1 MTIEHLELGIAQGWL
16 QPLDRA
22 FVQFLNRQS
31 PNANS
36 TVLLAAALLS
46 QQLAQGAVYLDLQA
60 LSQDPVQSLA
70 VGESVDLDWLK
81 QYQLNDWLTA
91 LSQADDL
98 VATGEGNTPLV
109 LDVVHK
115 RLYLRRYWQYQQT
128 VTQVIDR
135 LVQPVRDSLPEQVKA
150 EIAGLFPAQNS
161 AQTDWQKIACVV
173 ALRAKFSI
181 ITGGPGTGKTTTLTK
196 LLAVLIKMAS
206 ADASLGRP
214 LNIILAAPT
223 GKAAARVSESINGA
237 VEKLAVDEAI
247 KQQMPRKASTLHRL
261 LGSRPNSRQYKY
273 NQHNRL
279 VADVVIVDEA
289 SMIDL
294 EMMAAL
300 LAALPDT
307 ASLILLGDKDQ
318 LASVEP
324 GSVLG
329 DLCHGAGG
337 LAYDQSTLAWIESY
351 ASERLA
357 ENPLSQGQ
365 VYNQQTTVLQHSY
378 RFNDQSGIG
387 NLAKAVN
394 AGDYPKVAAI
404 LNAPA
409 EHYPDL
415 NPSHIDSKTGWLA
428 LQQLVLP
435 EQTVRLAGYGL
446 YRQVIKDKSSY
457 SSVDEWAWAVLNAF
471 DTFRVLSPLRRGV
484 WGVEGLNQ
492 RIEQWLGQPSTSQAW
507 YEGRPVMVTS
517 NDYGLG
523 LMNGDIGIALKD
535 QNNKLRVAFPAGDKQ
550 IHWVSPLRLPN
561 VETAYAMTVH
571 KSQGSEFSHVVLVLP
586 DQISQV
592 LTREL
597 IYTGITRAK
606 LDFTLLESQVGVL
619 EQAVGAS
626 CR

>member
-31 PNANS
+31 ANANS

-60 LSQDPVQSLA
+60 LSQDPAQSLA
-70 VGESVDLDWLK
+70 VAESVDLDWLK
-81 QYQLNDWLTA
+81 HYQLNDWLTA

-109 LDVVHK
+109 LDVVHH

-135 LVQPVRDSLPEQVKA
+135 LVQPIRDSLPEQVKA

-206 ADASLGRP
+206 ADASLGKP

-237 VEKLAVDEAI
+237 VEKLKVDETI

-337 LAYDQSTLAWIESY
+337 LAYDPSTLAWIEDY
-351 ASERLA
+351 ASERLPA
-357 ENPLSQGQ
+357 NPASQSQ

-415 NPSHIDSKTGWLA
+415 NPSHIDGKTGWLA

-435 EQTVRLAGYGL
+435 EQTGRLAGYGL
-446 YRQVIKDKSSY
+446 YRQVIKDKSGY
-457 SSVDEWAWAVLNAF
+457 SSVDDWAWAVLNAF
-471 DTFRVLSPLRRGV
+471 DTFRVLSPLRGGV
-484 WGVEGLNQ
+484 YGVEGLNQ
-492 RIEQWLGQPSTSQAW
+492 RIEQWLGQSSTSQAW
-507 YEGRPVMVTS
+507 YQGRPVMVTS

-523 LMNGDIGIALKD
+523 LMNGDIGIALQD
-535 QNNKLRVAFPAGDKQ
+535 QNNKLRVAFPAADQQ

-586 DQISQV
+586 EQISQV

-606 LDFTLLESQVGVL
+606 LDFTLLESGIGVL

>member
-31 PNANS
+31 PNANQ

-60 LSQDPVQSLA
+60 LSQDPAQTLA
-70 VGESVDLDWLK
+70 VGASVDLDWLK

-91 LSQADDL
+91 LSQAADL
-98 VATGEGNTPLV
+98 VATGESNTPLV
-109 LDVVHK
+109 LDLQHK
-115 RLYLRRYWQYQQT
+115 RLYLRRYWQYQQI

-135 LVQPVRDSLPEQVKA
+135 FVQPVQDSLPEQVKN
-150 EIAGLFPAQNS
+150 EIAALFPAQNPT
-161 AQTDWQKIACVV
+161 QTDWQKIACVV

-206 ADASLGRP
+206 ADSSLGRP

-237 VEKLAVDEAI
+237 VEKLNVDQAI

-261 LGSRPNSRQYKY
+261 LGSHPNSRQYKY

-329 DLCHGAGG
+329 DLCHGAGA
-337 LAYDQSTLAWIESY
+337 LAYDQSTLAWIENY

-357 ENPLSQGQ
+357 ANSASQGQ

-378 RFNDQSGIG
+378 RFDDKSGIG

-394 AGDYPKVAAI
+394 AGDYSKVAAI

-409 EHYPDL
+409 EDYPDL
-415 NPSHIDSKTGWLA
+415 NPPHIAGKTAWLA

-435 EQTVRLAGYGL
+435 EQAGRLAGYGS
-446 YRQVIKDKSSY
+446 YRQVIKNKASY
-457 SSVDEWAWAVLNAF
+457 SSVDDWALAVLNAF
-471 DTFRVLSPLRRGV
+471 DTFRILSPLRRGI

-492 RIEQWLGQPSTSQAW
+492 RIEQWLDQQSKSQAW
-507 YEGRPVMVTS
+507 YQGRPVMVTS

-606 LDFTLLESQVGVL
+606 LDFTLLESQAGVL
-619 EQAVGAS
+619 GQAVVAS

>member
-31 PNANS
+31 PNANQ

-60 LSQDPVQSLA
+60 LSQDPAQTLA
-70 VGESVDLDWLK
+70 VGASVDLDWLK

-91 LSQADDL
+91 LSQAADL
-98 VATGEGNTPLV
+98 VATGESNTPLV
-109 LDVVHK
+109 LDLQHK
-115 RLYLRRYWQYQQT
+115 RLYLRRYWQYQQI

-135 LVQPVRDSLPEQVKA
+135 FVQPVQDSLPEQVKN
-150 EIAGLFPAQNS
+150 EIAALFPAQNPT
-161 AQTDWQKIACVV
+161 QTDWQKIACVV

-206 ADASLGRP
+206 ADSSLGRP

-237 VEKLAVDEAI
+237 VEKLNVDQAI

-261 LGSRPNSRQYKY
+261 LGSHPNSRQYKY

-329 DLCHGAGG
+329 DLCHGAGA
-337 LAYDQSTLAWIESY
+337 LAYDQSTLAWIENY

-357 ENPLSQGQ
+357 ANSASQGQ

-378 RFNDQSGIG
+378 RFDDKSGIG

-409 EHYPDL
+409 EDYPDL
-415 NPSHIDSKTGWLA
+415 NPPHIAGKTAWLA

-435 EQTVRLAGYGL
+435 EQAGRLAGYGL
-446 YRQVIKDKSSY
+446 YRQVIKNKASY
-457 SSVDEWAWAVLNAF
+457 SSVDEWALAVLNAF

-492 RIEQWLGQPSTSQAW
+492 RIEQWLDQQSKSQAW

-606 LDFTLLESQVGVL
+606 LDFTLLESQAGVL
-619 EQAVGAS
+619 GQAVGAS

>member
-31 PNANS
+31 PNANQ

-60 LSQDPVQSLA
+60 LSQDPAQTLA
-70 VGESVDLDWLK
+70 VGASVDLDWLK

-91 LSQADDL
+91 LSQAADL

-109 LDVVHK
+109 LDLQHK
-115 RLYLRRYWQYQQT
+115 RLYLRRYWQYQQI

-135 LVQPVRDSLPEQVKA
+135 LVQPVQDSLPEQVKN
-150 EIAGLFPAQNS
+150 EIAALFPAQNS
-161 AQTDWQKIACVV
+161 TQTDWQKIACVV

-206 ADASLGRP
+206 ADSSLGRP

-237 VEKLAVDEAI
+237 VEKLNVDQAI

-329 DLCHGAGG
+329 DLCHGAGA
-337 LAYDQSTLAWIESY
+337 LAYDQSTLAWIENY
-351 ASERLA
+351 ASEPLPA
-357 ENPLSQGQ
+357 NPASQGQ

-378 RFNDQSGIG
+378 RFDDKSGIG

-409 EHYPDL
+409 EDYPDL
-415 NPSHIDSKTGWLA
+415 NPQHIAGKTAWLA

-435 EQTVRLAGYGL
+435 EQAGRLAGYGW
-446 YRQVIKDKSSY
+446 YRQVIKNKASY
-457 SSVDEWAWAVLNAF
+457 SSVDDWASAVLNAF
-471 DTFRVLSPLRRGV
+471 DTFRILSPLRRGI

-492 RIEQWLGQPSTSQAW
+492 RIEQWLEQQSKSQAW
-507 YEGRPVMVTS
+507 YQGRPVMVTS

-550 IHWVSPLRLPN
+550 IHWLSPLRLPN

-586 DQISQV
+586 DQFSQV

-606 LDFTLLESQVGVL
+606 LDFTLLESQAGVL
-619 EQAVGAS
+619 GQAVGAS

>member
-1 MTIEHLELGIAQGWL
+1 
-16 QPLDRA
+16 
-22 FVQFLNRQS
+22 
-31 PNANS
+31 
-36 TVLLAAALLS
+36 
-46 QQLAQGAVYLDLQA
+46 
-60 LSQDPVQSLA
+60 
-70 VGESVDLDWLK
+70 
-81 QYQLNDWLTA
+81 
-91 LSQADDL
+91 
-98 VATGEGNTPLV
+98 
-109 LDVVHK
+109 
-115 RLYLRRYWQYQQT
+115 
-128 VTQVIDR
+128 
-135 LVQPVRDSLPEQVKA
+135 
-150 EIAGLFPAQNS
+150 
-161 AQTDWQKIACVV
+161 
-173 ALRAKFSI
+173 
-181 ITGGPGTGKTTTLTK
+181 
-196 LLAVLIKMAS
+196 
-206 ADASLGRP
+206 
-214 LNIILAAPT
+214 
-223 GKAAARVSESINGA
+223 
-237 VEKLAVDEAI
+237 
-247 KQQMPRKASTLHRL
+247 LHRL

-329 DLCHGAGG
+329 DLCHGAGA
-337 LAYDQSTLAWIESY
+337 LAYDQSTLAWIENY
-351 ASERLA
+351 ASERLTA
-357 ENPLSQGQ
+357 NPASQGQ

-378 RFNDQSGIG
+378 RFDDKSGIG

-409 EHYPDL
+409 EDYPDL
-415 NPSHIDSKTGWLA
+415 NPPHIAGKTAWLA

-435 EQTVRLAGYGL
+435 EQAGRLAGYGS
-446 YRQVIKDKSSY
+446 YRQVIKNKASY
-457 SSVDEWAWAVLNAF
+457 SSVDDWALAVLNAF
-471 DTFRVLSPLRRGV
+471 DTFRILSPLRRGI

-492 RIEQWLGQPSTSQAW
+492 RIEQWLDQQSKSQAW
-507 YEGRPVMVTS
+507 YQGRPVMVTS

-606 LDFTLLESQVGVL
+606 LDFTLLESQAGVL
-619 EQAVGAS
+619 GLAVGAS

>member
-31 PNANS
+31 PNANQ

-60 LSQDPVQSLA
+60 LSQDPAQTLA
-70 VGESVDLDWLK
+70 VGVSVDLGWLK

-91 LSQADDL
+91 LSQAADL

-109 LDVVHK
+109 LDLQHK

-128 VTQVIDR
+128 VTKVIDR
-135 LVQPVRDSLPEQVKA
+135 LVQPVQDSLPEQVKA

-196 LLAVLIKMAS
+196 LLAVLIKMAG
-206 ADASLGRP
+206 ADSSLGRP

-237 VEKLAVDEAI
+237 VEKLNVDQAI

-261 LGSRPNSRQYKY
+261 LGSHPNSRQYKY

-329 DLCHGAGG
+329 DLCHGAGA
-337 LAYDQSTLAWIESY
+337 LAYDQSTLAWIENY
-351 ASERLA
+351 ASERLTA
-357 ENPLSQGQ
+357 NPASQGQ

-378 RFNDQSGIG
+378 RFDDKSGIG

-409 EHYPDL
+409 EDYPDL
-415 NPSHIDSKTGWLA
+415 NPPHIAGKTAWLA

-435 EQTVRLAGYGL
+435 EQAGRLAGYGL
-446 YRQVIKDKSSY
+446 YRQVIKNKASY
-457 SSVDEWAWAVLNAF
+457 SSVDEWALAVLNAF

-492 RIEQWLGQPSTSQAW
+492 RIEQWLDQQSKSQAW

-606 LDFTLLESQVGVL
+606 LDFTLLESQAGVL
-619 EQAVGAS
+619 GQAVGAS